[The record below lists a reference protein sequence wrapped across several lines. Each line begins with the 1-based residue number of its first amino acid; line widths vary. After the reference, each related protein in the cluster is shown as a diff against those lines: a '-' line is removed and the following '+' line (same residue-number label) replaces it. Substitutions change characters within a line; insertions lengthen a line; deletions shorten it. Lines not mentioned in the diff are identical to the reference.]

1 MKRWAPTQRITP
13 AWAGKS
19 QGRRAGK
26 RQAQDHPRV
35 GGEKC
40 EPVSWATGPAGSPPR
55 GRGKAAGASVG
66 RLVVGITPA
75 WAGKRYTSTV
85 SMVACWDHPRVGGE
99 KLFDNGTGQGAQGSP
114 PRGRGK
120 VTRRKR
126 TRTKAGITPA
136 WAGKSHAVHSPSH
149 GAGDHPR
156 VGGEKPRK
164 PTMSRKRH
172 RITPAW
178 AGKRCRYGV
187 CAHRGRDHPRVGG
200 EKLQVRPCGR
210 VCQGSPPRGR
220 GKASCTFGVVYSVG
234 ITPAWAG
241 KRGWM
246 RATEVTRKDHP
257 RVGGE
262 KSISAPNWGPGMGS
276 PPRGRGKD
284 LYCQEHPRPPGIT
297 PAWAGKRFQCPA
309 SRAGQ
314 GDHPRVGGEKYRSS
328 RTSMCTKGSPPRG
341 RGKALR
347 GIPRK
352 GASGITPAWAGKRDC
367 GYHGMAYKQD
377 HPRVGGEKQK
387 IGVHPVQ

>member
-1 MKRWAPTQRITP
+1 ME
-13 AWAGKS
+13 
-19 QGRRAGK
+19 
-26 RQAQDHPRV
+26 DHPRV
-35 GGEKC
+35 GGEK
-40 EPVSWATGPAGSPPR
+40 PAR
-55 GRGKAAGASVG
+55 RRAF
-66 RLVVGITPA
+66 
-75 WAGKRYTSTV
+75 KRPT
-85 SMVACWDHPRVGGE
+85 
-99 KLFDNGTGQGAQGSP
+99 GSP

-120 VTRRKR
+120 VLAALMPENRL
-126 TRTKAGITPA
+126 GITPA

-220 GKASCTFGVVYSVG
+220 GKVAGQTMRQSMPR

-241 KRGWM
+241 KSRRSG
-246 RATEVTRKDHP
+246 RCSSGTGDHP

-262 KSISAPNWGPGMGS
+262 KIGNGPADESAVGS

-284 LYCQEHPRPPGIT
+284 
-297 PAWAGKRFQCPA
+297 AG
-309 SRAGQ
+309 
-314 GDHPRVGGEKYRSS
+314 
-328 RTSMCTKGSPPRG
+328 
-341 RGKALR
+341 
-347 GIPRK
+347 
-352 GASGITPAWAGKRDC
+352 
-367 GYHGMAYKQD
+367 
-377 HPRVGGEKQK
+377 
-387 IGVHPVQ
+387 GVTN